1 MLTLAASGCKDVS
14 SYCRSVTGEREL
26 SKPQEFGCAQ
36 VQRSPVRLSALDEK
50 KMEIVQV
57 RRCVLLGLSHL
68 GKRNALGDKTLVV
81 TP

>member
-14 SYCRSVTGEREL
+14 SYCRNVTGEREL

-57 RRCVLLGLSHL
+57 
-68 GKRNALGDKTLVV
+68 
-81 TP
+81 